1 MKFESMESIDAA
13 SLYRQ
18 EAARLRELAR
28 LFVYE
33 QAELLAMAE
42 RYALLAEHAAARNEN
57 LASDGTM
64 LERRRA

>member
-1 MKFESMESIDAA
+1 MKFEITESIDAA

-42 RYALLAEHAAARNEN
+42 RYELLADHAAARTEN
-57 LASDGTM
+57 VA
-64 LERRRA
+64 A